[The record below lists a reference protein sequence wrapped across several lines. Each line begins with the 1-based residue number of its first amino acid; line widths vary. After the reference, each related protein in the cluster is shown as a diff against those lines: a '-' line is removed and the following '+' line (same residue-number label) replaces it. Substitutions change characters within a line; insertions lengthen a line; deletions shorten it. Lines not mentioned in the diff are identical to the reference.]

1 MASDEL
7 GAEATGELSQE
18 AGVQAD
24 RYIDTAIDNPAIAT
38 TYCRQYAK
46 KGVAQY
52 VTAIAARCNI
62 SAVPARWVAK
72 IAPQEAWCNSVSNQ
86 GRNKT
91 IPARETLERAKVLAA
106 CLGVAV
112 PDNAQLTMADTD
124 RMGDLL
130 HERATTLV
138 TQKRLLAAGAD
149 PRYLTAIGNGGAL
162 LYSAAMF
169 NQTDK
174 ALFAIKLQPGSVN
187 STSNGGSSPLIHA
200 TQFRNHTLM
209 RVLLQAG
216 AEPDYMGEQGGFYEV
231 RPLTY
236 AVTKGDA
243 TAVTILLQSGKPI
256 DVNTADPLTSSGTC
270 ANKPDTLLDVA
281 NKLRT
286 ASRAT
291 IVQALR
297 NRGAKSCRQ
306 M

>member
-24 RYIDTAIDNPAIAT
+24 RYIDTAVDNPAIAT

-86 GRNKT
+86 GHNKT
-91 IPARETLERAKVLAA
+91 IPARETRERAKVLAA

-149 PRYLTAIGNGGAL
+149 PRYVTSIGNGGPL
-162 LYSAAMF
+162 VHTAAKF

-174 ALFAIKLQPGSVN
+174 ALFAIKLQLASVN
-187 STSNGGSSPLIHA
+187 STSNGGSSALIHA
-200 TQFRNHTLM
+200 TKFRNYTLM
-209 RVLLQAG
+209 RALLQAG
-216 AEPDYMGEQGGFYEV
+216 AQPDYLGERGWAEE
-231 RPLTY
+231 RPLAY
-236 AVTKGDA
+236 AVTNGDA
-243 TAVTILLQSGKPI
+243 TAVSILLQSGKPI
-256 DVNTADPLTSSGTC
+256 DVNTAATESVGTC

-297 NRGAKSCRQ
+297 NRGAKSCTQ